1 MIDVELEVLGRARD
15 LAYPATRRAVMTLHD
30 DLRRPTEY
38 HLGWTD
44 VDGTPLGGKG
54 GKGVRAALAI
64 VSAEAAHAPGLV
76 GVPGAVAIELIHNFS
91 LLHDDIIDTDRER
104 RHRPT
109 VWAVFGVGSAI
120 IVGDALMALAPRVL
134 LEEVTPAR
142 VNATRRLFDA
152 TAAMIEGQADDMA
165 FESAADVTL
174 PDCLRMVERKTGA
187 LLAFASSVGA
197 VLAGADTEVVDALE
211 SYGHHLGIAFQA
223 LDDLLG
229 IWGDPRVTG
238 KPVGGDLAQR
248 KKTLPVCAAL
258 ACERL
263 EAAELSALFA
273 SGSLDERAIAR
284 ASQLVEAAGGRE
296 FTEQLAET
304 HLTRALDA
312 LRSSALD
319 DHAVAQLEALARFVT
334 KRDH

>member
-15 LAYPATRRAVMTLHD
+15 LAYPETRRAVMTLHD
-30 DLRRPTEY
+30 DIRRPTEY

-44 VDGTPLGGKG
+44 VDGTALGGKG
-54 GKGVRAALAI
+54 GKGVRTALAI
-64 VSAEAAHAPGLV
+64 VSAEAAGAPGAV

-109 VWAVFGVGSAI
+109 VWALFGVGSAI
-120 IVGDALMALAPRVL
+120 IVGDALMALAPQVL
-134 LEEVTPAR
+134 LEEITPER
-142 VNATRRLFDA
+142 VNAARRLFDA
-152 TAAMIEGQADDMA
+152 TAAMIAGQADDMA
-165 FESAADVTL
+165 FETAENVSLA
-174 PDCLRMVERKTGA
+174 DCLRMVERKTGA

-197 VLAGADTEVVDALE
+197 VLAGACPDIVDALE
-211 SYGHHLGIAFQA
+211 SYGRNLGIAFQA
-223 LDDLLG
+223 LDDVLG

-238 KPVGGDLAQR
+238 KPVGGDIAQK

-258 ACERL
+258 ACGRP
-263 EAAELSALFA
+263 AADELRAIFAAGALD
-273 SGSLDERAIAR
+273 SRTIAR
-284 ASQLVEAAGGRE
+284 ASELVETCGGRA

-304 HLTRALDA
+304 NLNLALDA
-312 LRSSALD
+312 LRSGALD
-319 DHAVAQLEALARFVT
+319 DHAVTELEALARFVT

>member
-120 IVGDALMALAPRVL
+120 IVGDALMALAPIVL

-165 FESAADVTL
+165 FESATDVTL
-174 PDCLRMVERKTGA
+174 PECMRMVERKTGA

-197 VLAGADTEVVDALE
+197 VLAGADTV
-211 SYGHHLGIAFQA
+211 
-223 LDDLLG
+223 DDLLG
-229 IWGDPRVTG
+229 IWGDPQVTG

-296 FTEQLAET
+296 YTEQLAET

>member
-30 DLRRPTEY
+30 DIRRPTEY

-54 GKGVRAALAI
+54 GKGVRTALAI
-64 VSAEAAHAPGLV
+64 VSAEAAGAPAEV

-109 VWAVFGVGSAI
+109 VWALFGVGSAI
-120 IVGDALMALAPRVL
+120 IVGDALMALAPQVL
-134 LEEVTPAR
+134 LEEVTPER
-142 VNATRRLFDA
+142 VSAARRLFDA
-152 TAAMIEGQADDMA
+152 TAAMIAGQADDMA
-165 FESAADVTL
+165 FEGADDVSL
-174 PDCLRMVERKTGA
+174 SDCMRMVEGKTGA

-197 VLAGADTEVVDALE
+197 VLAGADTDVVEALE
-211 SYGHHLGIAFQA
+211 SYGRHLGVSFQA
-223 LDDLLG
+223 LDDVLG
-229 IWGDPRVTG
+229 IWGDPRITG

-248 KKTLPVCAAL
+248 KMTLPVCAAL
-258 ACERL
+258 GCERL
-263 EAAELSALFA
+263 EAAELRALMGGGA
-273 SGSLDERAIAR
+273 LDAAAIAR
-284 ASQLVEAAGGRE
+284 ASHLVEACGGRA

-304 HLTRALDA
+304 HLACALDA
-312 LRSSALD
+312 LRSGALD
-319 DHAVAQLEALARFVT
+319 AHAVSELEALARFVT